1 MLVSLC
7 ILGFGAVGK
16 EVYKQLKEV
25 PGFNV
30 DWRIHLF
37 YVPDMSKY
45 PEAKKNSISQTK
57 IYDETFE
64 TELETTIGD
73 DMEWLL
79 NSDGHDTIVDCTPY
93 SDSSKDLILGLLN
106 RGYWFHTC
114 SKGLVKNHWKE
125 LVELA
130 ETKSAKYYFNSI
142 PSGDHSEYTE
152 IDLTQE
158 NFSKYGDNQDLY
170 IYRNGEAEATAA
182 IIVRDIVKEIDRRR
196 ANKALGVG
204 W

>member
-16 EVYKQLKEV
+16 EVYRQLKAV

-30 DWRIHLF
+30 DWRIHTI

-45 PEAKKNSISQTK
+45 AEAKKNSNHQWK
-57 IYDETFE
+57 INDETFE

-73 DMEWLL
+73 DLEWLL
-79 NSDGHDTIVDCTPY
+79 SSDGHDTVVDCTPY
-93 SDSSKDLILGLLN
+93 SDGSRELVFNLLN
-106 RGYWFHTC
+106 RGYWLHAC
-114 SKGLVKNHWKE
+114 SKGLVSNHWKE
-125 LVELA
+125 LVDLA
-130 ETKSAKYYFNSI
+130 ENKSAKYYFNSI
-142 PSGDHSEYTE
+142 PSGDPSKYTAM
-152 IDLTQE
+152 DLTQG
-158 NFSKYGDNQDLY
+158 NFAEYADDHNLY
-170 IYRNGEAEATAA
+170 IYRNGDAEATAG